1 MIRLLSIFTIK
12 QKVWAGF
19 GLLLLILSIISFASI
34 QGLNATGKSI
44 KHVVNDVQDSL
55 IISMQLETELEHS
68 AQLLGFYLL
77 SHDEHDKKSYLNSL
91 ASVNKTVSQLKT
103 MKLLQQQPEL
113 LKRFSVIEKDMA
125 SYQTYKT
132 QMLKYAKGPADNM
145 PALHITQDQLN
156 PKARKLLQLI
166 GQMLDSESEVDDPAL
181 EKKIRAEIYDLRYAY
196 MMILSEVRG
205 FLFSRSDGM
214 IKNMK
219 LYTERVSETIGK
231 IKARGESLTFEQSDA
246 ITEFDTVY
254 KAYVKTLAEVIATH
268 SSDKWR
274 MDSDTIRNHLG
285 PLVERTKKNLSAL
298 VAVIRKGS
306 ADESNGL
313 IESVSQT
320 SILITTLFGIGLIL
334 GIAAAILIVM
344 VVVKPIKQAVEA
356 MRDIAQGDGDLT
368 RRLKVQGRDE
378 IAQLASA
385 FNNFAEKIH
394 AVVSKVIS
402 ATTSLSGAASEL
414 SAITAQSSEG
424 VTRQQMETEQVA
436 TAMNEMAS
444 TVQEVAN
451 HAEQAAKAAN
461 DANDHSQKGNTIVS
475 NSVSAIG
482 DLANEITN
490 ASSVIAQLE
499 KDSQDIG
506 SVLDVIRGIA
516 EQTNL
521 LALNAAIEAARAGEQ
536 GRGFAVVADEVRTLA
551 SRTQES
557 TEEIQHMIE
566 KLQHGAHNAV
576 DAMHSS
582 QTRATDTVEH
592 SSLAGEALNSIT
604 QSVDSIT
611 SMNLQI
617 ASAAEEQSHVAEEI
631 NQNVVRITDIAQE
644 TSGSMQQIAASSDEL
659 AELSISLDKLMGSF
673 KV

>member
-1 MIRLLSIFTIK
+1 MISLLSIFTIK

-19 GLLLLILSIISFASI
+19 GLLLVILSIISFASI
-34 QGLNATGKSI
+34 QGLNTTGKSI

-68 AQLLGFYLL
+68 AQLLGFFLL
-77 SHDEHDKKSYLNSL
+77 SHDESDKKSYLKSL
-91 ASVNKTVSQLKT
+91 VSINKTVSQLKT

-113 LKRFSVIEKDMA
+113 LKKFSTIEKDIA
-125 SYQTYKT
+125 SYQTYKK
-132 QMLKYAKGPADNM
+132 QMLQYAKGPADNM
-145 PALHITQDQLN
+145 PALQMTQDQLN
-156 PKARKLLQLI
+156 PKARTLLQLI
-166 GQMLDSESEVDDPAL
+166 GQMVDSESEGDDPAL
-181 EKKIRAEIYDLRYAY
+181 DKKIRAEIYGLRYAY

-205 FLFSRSDGM
+205 FLFSRTDGM
-214 IKNMK
+214 VKNMK
-219 LYTERVSETIGK
+219 LYADRVDNIIGK
-231 IKARGESLTFEQSDA
+231 IKGRGESLTFEQSDA
-246 ITEFDTVY
+246 IAKFETVY
-254 KAYVKTLAEVIATH
+254 KAYVKDLHEVIVTH

-274 MDSDTIRNHLG
+274 MDSDTIRNQLG
-285 PLVERTKKNLSAL
+285 PLVERIQKNISAL

-313 IESVSQT
+313 IESVGQT
-320 SILITTLFGIGLIL
+320 SILVTTLFGIGLIL
-334 GIAAAILIVM
+334 GIGAAVLIGV

-356 MRDIAQGDGDLT
+356 MRDIAQGEGDLT

-378 IAQLASA
+378 IAQLATA

-436 TAMNEMAS
+436 TAMNEMTS

-461 DANDHSQKGNTIVS
+461 DANNYSHKGNTIVS

-490 ASSVIAQLE
+490 ASSVITQVE

-506 SVLDVIRGIA
+506 GVLDVIRGIA

-592 SSLAGEALNSIT
+592 SSKAGEALNSIT

-617 ASAAEEQSHVAEEI
+617 ASAAEEQSQVAEEI

-659 AELSISLDKLMGSF
+659 AELSVSLDKLMGSF